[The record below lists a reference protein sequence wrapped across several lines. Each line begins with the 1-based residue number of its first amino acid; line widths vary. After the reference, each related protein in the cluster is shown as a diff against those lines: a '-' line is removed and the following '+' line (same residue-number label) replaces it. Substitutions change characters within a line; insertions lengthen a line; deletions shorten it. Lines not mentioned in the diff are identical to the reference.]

1 MDEGELFENI
11 ENIPHAVD
19 YFINKH
25 LLPFNLNFEG
35 L

>member
-1 MDEGELFENI
+1 MNGDELIENI

-25 LLPFNLNFEG
+25 LLPLNLNFEG